1 MRLENTE
8 ADRGVVG
15 LWLVSEVM
23 RLCQLLAAQQLLKIL
38 HRGRAEPPL
47 PTEEWG
53 DTESPRLSWSWEHRG
68 SQPPQC
74 IKNQSLRAGWW
85 HWPGL
90 VPQRAWEAPGPGSPT
105 HSCHLPSSLEK
116 PLMT

>member
-8 ADRGVVG
+8 ADTGIVG

-23 RLCQLLAAQQLLKIL
+23 RLYQLLAAQQLLNI
-38 HRGRAEPPL
+38 

-74 IKNQSLRAGWW
+74 IENQSLRGGWW

-90 VPQRAWEAPGPGSPT
+90 VP
-105 HSCHLPSSLEK
+105 
-116 PLMT
+116 